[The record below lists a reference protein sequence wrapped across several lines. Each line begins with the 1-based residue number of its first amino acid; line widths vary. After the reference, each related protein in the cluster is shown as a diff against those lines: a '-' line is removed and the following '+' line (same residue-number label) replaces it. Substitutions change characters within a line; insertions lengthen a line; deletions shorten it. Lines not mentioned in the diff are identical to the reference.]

1 MRRKFR
7 TDEWERRKEEL
18 EWEIRGEENG
28 AEGRDN

>member
-1 MRRKFR
+1 M
-7 TDEWERRKEEL
+7 DERERRKEEL